1 MSSASSSDDRESL
14 VRAAQDDVAELSGQ
28 VGRERADVFP
38 LDLGYESLDRVEGF
52 YRQHLEEGS
61 TSIAEALDARVAS
74 YVGETLVRSAGG
86 AWAPPLA
93 KADMGRPSVVD
104 LPNLPR
110 ARFYPIDVVRTFKRT
125 LSPGYMRDAT
135 EVYDIPA
142 RRRYLDR
149 LVANSD
155 ATLDQLGADLDDIV
169 GRDTPDDG
177 PESVAAVEDAFKKL
191 VGEHAAPDRVR
202 RLEDGATL
210 FLGQIVQRAVGGDW
224 SLCEDPEDA
233 DLGQVRISGWAPIS
247 VIRNVGPQSHPGLLQ
262 STLDLVIR
270 ARAKA

>member
-1 MSSASSSDDRESL
+1 VSSASSSEDRESPA
-14 VRAAQDDVAELSGQ
+14 RAAHDDVAELIDQ
-28 VGRERADVFP
+28 VGRERPDVFP
-38 LDLGYESLDRVEGF
+38 LDLGYESLDRLEGF
-52 YRQHLEEGS
+52 YRQLLEQGS
-61 TSIAEALDARVAS
+61 TSIAALDARVAS

-93 KADMGRPSVVD
+93 KADLGRPGVVD
-104 LPNLPR
+104 LPSLPR
-110 ARFYPIDVVRTFKRT
+110 ARFHPMDVVRTFKRT
-125 LSPGYMRDAT
+125 LSSGYMRDAT
-135 EVYDIPA
+135 ELYDIPA

-155 ATLDQLGADLDDIV
+155 ATLDQLQADLDDIV
-169 GRDTPDDG
+169 GRDTLDDS

-191 VGEHAAPDRVR
+191 VGEQAAPDRVR

-224 SLCEDPEDA
+224 SLCEDPDDA
-233 DLGQVRISGWAPIS
+233 DLGQVRIGGWAPIS
-247 VIRNVGPQSHPGLLQ
+247 VIRNVGPQSRPGLLQ
-262 STLDLVIR
+262 STLDLVVR